1 MTGFKYTDILDRQ
14 KDLNLRKVNSVAVIG
29 VGGVGSWVAGFL
41 ALSGIDKI
49 AVIDIDVVEMTNLNR
64 TFFTIADAQAGKPKV
79 EAVGEW
85 ILQRRKCEIIPV
97 GMRYEQVPMD
107 FFDDYDVIVDCR
119 DTSNPLPK
127 ALADKMLITGGYDG
141 MQMSMHIN
149 PTDSILGQSDTGYTI
164 TPSWVIPPVV
174 IASLICAYILCT
186 RRRKKEWVKT
196 VNLNTLVGRFLD
208 CPDLYSEVKQ
218 NEEVIV

>member
-1 MTGFKYTDILDRQ
+1 
-14 KDLNLRKVNSVAVIG
+14 
-29 VGGVGSWVAGFL
+29 
-41 ALSGIDKI
+41 
-49 AVIDIDVVEMTNLNR
+49 
-64 TFFTIADAQAGKPKV
+64 
-79 EAVGEW
+79 
-85 ILQRRKCEIIPV
+85 
-97 GMRYEQVPMD
+97 
-107 FFDDYDVIVDCR
+107 
-119 DTSNPLPK
+119 
-127 ALADKMLITGGYDG
+127 